1 MSISLPEDD
10 TMNPNIEAED
20 LASTFVRI
28 DANPLPLPLP
38 IGSAVFVIRGE
49 VWLTQ
54 DGCTEDFILG
64 AGRRFDVKSDELI
77 LVSATK
83 GDAQLYVARP
93 AIAAAAQPA
102 IPDYLRGAR
111 GAIRSRATSP
121 ASDVARHRA
130 PSLIERVRAL
140 FAPQTRAATT

>member
-1 MSISLPEDD
+1 MK
-10 TMNPNIEAED
+10 PNAED
-20 LASTFVRI
+20 LASTLIRI
-28 DANPLPLPLP
+28 DANPRRLQLPV
-38 IGSAVFVIRGE
+38 GAAVFVIRGE

-54 DGCTEDFILG
+54 DGRIEDFILA
-64 AGRRFDVKSDELI
+64 AGRRFDVRSRELI

-83 GDAQLYVARP
+83 GDAQLYIARP

-121 ASDVARHRA
+121 AGDVARRRA
-130 PSLIERVRAL
+130 PSLIERVRGL
-140 FAPQTRAATT
+140 FAQQVRASTRSLPRKISPSMR